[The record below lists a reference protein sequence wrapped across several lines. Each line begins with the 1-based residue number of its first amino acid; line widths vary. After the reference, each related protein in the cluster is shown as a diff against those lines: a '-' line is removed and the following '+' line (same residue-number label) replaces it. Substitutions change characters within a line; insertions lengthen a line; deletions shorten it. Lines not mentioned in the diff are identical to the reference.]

1 MYVKEELSFEDLKK
15 RCWSGAI
22 DTLQKIEEEG
32 KQEYFME
39 YLQAMFIGDTP
50 TITEVNDLLWFDD
63 DTIFEDLE
71 IEIKED

>member
-1 MYVKEELSFEDLKK
+1 MTRYK
-15 RCWSGAI
+15 
-22 DTLQKIEEEG
+22 KIEAEG
-32 KQEYFME
+32 KQEEFME